1 MGQKIV
7 DGFAYGIG
15 FGAAF
20 TIINGLMQW
29 LASLIAHGAPVVR

>member
-1 MGQKIV
+1 MQKVI
-7 DGFAYGIG
+7 DGFCYGIG

-29 LASLIAHGAPVVR
+29 LAGLISHSPTIVH

>member
-1 MGQKIV
+1 MTQKII

-20 TIINGLMQW
+20 TIINGLMLW
-29 LASLIAHGAPVVR
+29 LAGLISHGTPVIR